1 MIKYYTIKDL
11 ESVINSEGYLD
22 SYRDACR
29 DELKRRQNKYINF
42 ISL

>member
-11 ESVINSEGYLD
+11 ESVINSECYLD
-22 SYRDACR
+22 SYREACR
-29 DELKRRQNKYINF
+29 NELKRRQNEYINF